1 MFFNNIIMSSRSL
14 SSAIQRRTG
23 NTNNVTN
30 TENTNTRLI
39 SIKEIVVSH
48 EKRLQYIEK
57 DKDKEIFSKIKSMED
72 EIEKLK
78 NLISNLNTNE
88 T

>member
-30 TENTNTRLI
+30 TENTNTRVI

-48 EKRLQYIEK
+48 
-57 DKDKEIFSKIKSMED
+57 
-72 EIEKLK
+72 
-78 NLISNLNTNE
+78 
-88 T
+88 

>member
-1 MFFNNIIMSSRSL
+1 MSSRSL

-57 DKDKEIFSKIKSMED
+57 DKDKEISSKIKSMED

-78 NLISNLNTNE
+78 KLISNLNTNE

>member
-39 SIKEIVVSH
+39 SVKEIVVSH
-48 EKRLQYIEK
+48 EERLQYIEK
-57 DKDKEIFSKIKSMED
+57 DKDKEISSKIKSMED

-78 NLISNLNTNE
+78 KLISNLNTNE

>member
-30 TENTNTRLI
+30 TENTNTRVI

-48 EKRLQYIEK
+48 EERLQNIEK
-57 DKDKEIFSKIKSMED
+57 DKDKEISSKIKSMED

-78 NLISNLNTNE
+78 KLISNLNTNE

>member
-30 TENTNTRLI
+30 TENTNTRRI
-39 SIKEIVVSH
+39 SVKEIVVSH
-48 EKRLQYIEK
+48 EERLQYIEK
-57 DKDKEIFSKIKSMED
+57 DKDKEISSKIKSMED

-78 NLISNLNTNE
+78 KLISNLNTNE

>member
-1 MFFNNIIMSSRSL
+1 MSSRSL

-30 TENTNTRLI
+30 TENTNTRRI

-48 EKRLQYIEK
+48 EERLQYIEK
-57 DKDKEIFSKIKSMED
+57 DKDKEISSKIKSMED

-78 NLISNLNTNE
+78 KLISNLNTNE

>member
-57 DKDKEIFSKIKSMED
+57 DKDKEISSKIKSMED

-78 NLISNLNTNE
+78 KLISNLNTNE

>member
-48 EKRLQYIEK
+48 EERLQYIEK
-57 DKDKEIFSKIKSMED
+57 DKDKEISSKIKSMED

-78 NLISNLNTNE
+78 KLISNLNTNE

>member
-39 SIKEIVVSH
+39 SVKEIVVSH

-57 DKDKEIFSKIKSMED
+57 DKDKEISSKIKSMED

-78 NLISNLNTNE
+78 KLISNLNTNE

>member
-39 SIKEIVVSH
+39 SVKEIVVSH
-48 EKRLQYIEK
+48 EERSQYIEK
-57 DKDKEIFSKIKSMED
+57 DKDKEISSKIKSMED

-78 NLISNLNTNE
+78 KLISNLNTNE

>member
-30 TENTNTRLI
+30 TENTNTRRI

-48 EKRLQYIEK
+48 EERLQYIEK
-57 DKDKEIFSKIKSMED
+57 DKDKEISSKIKSMED

-78 NLISNLNTNE
+78 KLISNLNTNE

>member
-1 MFFNNIIMSSRSL
+1 MSSRSL

-30 TENTNTRLI
+30 TENTNTRRI
-39 SIKEIVVSH
+39 SVKEIVVSH
-48 EKRLQYIEK
+48 EERLQYIEK
-57 DKDKEIFSKIKSMED
+57 DKDKEISSKIKSMED

-78 NLISNLNTNE
+78 KLISNLNTNE

>member
-1 MFFNNIIMSSRSL
+1 MSSRSL

-39 SIKEIVVSH
+39 SVKEIVVSH
-48 EKRLQYIEK
+48 EERLQYIEK
-57 DKDKEIFSKIKSMED
+57 DKDKEISSKIKSMED

-78 NLISNLNTNE
+78 KLISNLNTNE

>member
-1 MFFNNIIMSSRSL
+1 MSSRSL

-48 EKRLQYIEK
+48 EERLQYIEK
-57 DKDKEIFSKIKSMED
+57 DKDKEISSKIKSMED

-78 NLISNLNTNE
+78 KLISNLNTNE